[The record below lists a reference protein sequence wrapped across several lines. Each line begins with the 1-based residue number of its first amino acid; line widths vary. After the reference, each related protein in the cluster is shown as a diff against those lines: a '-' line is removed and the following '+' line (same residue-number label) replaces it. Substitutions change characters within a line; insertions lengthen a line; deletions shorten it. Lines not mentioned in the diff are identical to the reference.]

1 MYCQWWDVPSYDTC
15 SLCIHQALWRWN
27 MATSASTVRY
37 SSGSKKT
44 WRRLAQES
52 NQRGKEY
59 STTQKLNVRQTIRDC
74 EVAQTLFLFHSITRM
89 FRSMH
94 AGLDTHP
101 ARMNTHLYTV
111 YGGAAQDHERYVY
124 LIDEHKKIINLVW
137 IKSDHSQPKIKDK
150 MIRYVLI
157 VNNLI
162 SAQKNQ

>member
-37 SSGSKKT
+37 SSSSKKT

-52 NQRGKEY
+52 NQRGKY

-74 EVAQTLFLFHSITRM
+74 EVAQTLFLFHSIVRT

-111 YGGAAQDHERYVY
+111 YGGAAQDHGRYVY
-124 LIDEHKKIINLVW
+124 LIDEHKKWLILFESKVITASQ
-137 IKSDHSQPKIKDK
+137 KSKIKWSD
-150 MIRYVLI
+150 MFWLWIT
-157 VNNLI
+157 
-162 SAQKNQ
+162 